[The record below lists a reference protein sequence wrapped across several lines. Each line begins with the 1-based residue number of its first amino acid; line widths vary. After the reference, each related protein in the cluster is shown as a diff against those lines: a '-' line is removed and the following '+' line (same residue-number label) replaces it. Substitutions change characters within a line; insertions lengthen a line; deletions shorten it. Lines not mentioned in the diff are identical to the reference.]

1 MVPFPERVQLAQKA
15 PKPEFNA
22 KELVRPKRQD
32 LDRDGGRY
40 A

>member
-1 MVPFPERVQLAQKA
+1 MVPFPEFVQPAQKA

-22 KELVRPKRQD
+22 KELVRPKMQD
-32 LDRDGGRY
+32 LDRGGGRY